1 MCQDTCIL
9 DKHCPHGSKCFQK
22 KCVTSC
28 EKSSSCQDSEYC
40 HIDYKVCL
48 GQCSKDAD
56 CFGGYKCEDGHC
68 FKSCSKYGKC
78 PATDQYCHR

>member
-1 MCQDTCIL
+1 MCQDTCVL
-9 DKHCPHGSKCFQK
+9 DKHCPHGSKCFRK

-48 GQCSKDAD
+48 SQCSEDAD

-68 FKSCSKYGKC
+68 FKSCSKHGKC